1 MTPEQEV
8 FLDKASMLLLLASNV
23 TNEASAILDGDVE
36 LKSIADILVSA
47 HLYMAEKIR
56 TSTTPLASATDQG
69 NEFGK
74 RLGYLIADC
83 RQAADLLAS
92 RAG

>member
-1 MTPEQEV
+1 MTPEQED
-8 FLDKASMLLLLASNV
+8 FLDKASMLLLLTSNV
-23 TNEASAILDGDVE
+23 TNEACAILGGDVE

-56 TSTTPLASATDQG
+56 TSATPLAPVTDPS
-69 NEFGK
+69 NEFEK

-92 RAG
+92 HAR